1 MPCGRRGSEYNF
13 FVLNSLVPYR
23 LVREG
28 AKGECTNVNILFN
41 TDMLTFSNKADGNK
55 TWLASNT
62 DWIN

>member
-1 MPCGRRGSEYNF
+1 MYFIPNAMWKERVRVQF

-41 TDMLTFSNKADGNK
+41 TDMLTFSNMADGNK
-55 TWLASNT
+55 T
-62 DWIN
+62 